1 MFFSNYKRIQ
11 AKVSAVL
18 ITVMLVT
25 SFAFTPMS
33 PLSHVQTVQA
43 HGPVTVIGGTG
54 TVQETLSAGANTVV
68 AGIQEAFFIKEFTLD
83 GIFNGLAKMILKSMT
98 QSILTW
104 INSGFQGKP
113 AFVTDLKQ
121 FMIDRADQV
130 VGDFIYNDPALN
142 FLCSP
147 FQLDVK
153 IALATAY
160 QESQHEGF
168 GSEAQCTLSSVSDN
182 VEGFLSGSFSEG
194 GWASWFEATQNPVNT
209 PTGAY
214 LAAEGEMYARI
225 ADDEGNTVNELEWGQ
240 GFLSFKVCSE
250 AQKASGDVN
259 NCSITTPG
267 AVIADGI
274 NKALGAGQDALI
286 EADEIDEII
295 GAFFAQLAKQAITG
309 IYGLLGLGGGSFSDN
324 SYGASG
330 TNSYLDEL
338 RDENPT
344 KGGGTSGNPF
354 ERSIKNEEANTVLQ
368 NLIIKLVNDSETALG
383 QAASLHPTTCFNVK
397 MPERLI
403 DAREDALL
411 EILISSSTVGILTAL
426 NEEYKTTDK
435 PETQLEMVKQYNQMS
450 SDGLIV
456 QEIDNTKLELFIKNE
471 LTDMITAL
479 STKVNSAVSS
489 CNSGRSR

>member
-1 MFFSNYKRIQ
+1 MFFSSYKKIQ
-11 AKVSAVL
+11 SKLSAFLIVAVL
-18 ITVMLVT
+18 VTTVAFAPT
-25 SFAFTPMS
+25 SPV
-33 PLSHVQTVQA
+33 SHVQTAEA

-54 TVQETLSAGANTVV
+54 TIQGTLSAGANTIV

-121 FMIDRADQV
+121 FMVDRADQV

-153 IALATAY
+153 IALATSY

-168 GSEAQCTLSSVSDN
+168 GSEAQCTLSGVSDN

-225 ADDEGNTVNELEWGQ
+225 VDDEGNTINELEWGK

-250 AQKASGDVN
+250 AQKASGNVQ
-259 NCSITTPG
+259 NCDITTPG
-267 AVIADGI
+267 VVIADGI

-309 IYGLLGLGGGSFSDN
+309 VYGLLGLGGGSSFSDN
-324 SYGASG
+324 SYGSSG
-330 TNSYLDEL
+330 TNSYLEEL
-338 RDENPT
+338 QEENPT
-344 KGGGTSGNPF
+344 QGGGTVGNPF
-354 ERSIKNEEANTVLQ
+354 ERSIKNGEANTTLQ
-368 NLIIKLVNDSETALG
+368 NLIVKIVNDAETALWDE
-383 QAASLHPTTCFNVK
+383 AAKYNACFSVPV
-397 MPERLI
+397 PEELI
-403 DAREDALL
+403 KTREDALL
-411 EILISSSTVGILTAL
+411 KVLISASTIAILNTL
-426 NEEYKTTDK
+426 NEEYVTTNE
-435 PETQLEMVKQYNQMS
+435 PERQLEMITKYNEMS
-450 SDGLIV
+450 ADGLLV

-471 LTDMITAL
+471 LAAMVTAL
-479 STKVNSAVSS
+479 DAEVQAAVNR
-489 CNSGRSR
+489 CKSGN